1 MTRTAAA
8 AALVLAFALL
18 LARGAN
24 AQPAGQLLFSPIAAP
39 GGSTAVASAT
49 GLAPRTRYALV
60 WHSADGSWNVSD
72 GKFFG
77 IRGTE
82 TARSLAQG
90 LSDANGAWRVR
101 FRVPQDFGY
110 IHDVDVRAV
119 SSGTIA
125 SSAAAHQGFTVIP
138 TLTVSPASGPL
149 GTPIT
154 VTMTGVGYRFYQ
166 AVWHL
171 MYDSSQTGWLS
182 AVTTHGTARVT
193 IPATGA
199 LGMHTLQAIEGP
211 TAPYLNETQSPNYQ
225 PLIPTV
231 LAARFRIT
239 PGAPVLPPARASQA
253 ARALDPA
260 PASGAGPVLSADF
273 ASGSVGSTTIL
284 HGRGFAPNERVTV
297 EWETVVGDD
306 ISGRG
311 WAPQRRPL
319 AVAKTDA
326 NGSFRSRFTTP
337 DDLGGAH
344 RLFAHAPTSEEAT
357 MTYTLMPSVVALS
370 PARVE
375 AGAPMTIHVKGAGWT
390 ETGNIYT
397 VVLDNGMFGYA
408 CGFNSQGDIL
418 IKIHAPGGSG
428 WHFLDLYP
436 SIYNGKILGPGLP
449 PQGTDV
455 NGSYFLLPMLNVP
468 DHPGERLP
476 AFHLAF
482 FVR

>member
-1 MTRTAAA
+1 LRLRFT
-8 AALVLAFALL
+8 V
-18 LARGAN
+18 
-24 AQPAGQLLFSPIAAP
+24 PA
-39 GGSTAVASAT
+39 
-49 GLAPRTRYALV
+49 
-60 WHSADGSWNVSD
+60 
-72 GKFFG
+72 
-77 IRGTE
+77 
-82 TARSLAQG
+82 
-90 LSDANGAWRVR
+90 
-101 FRVPQDFGY
+101 DFGY
-110 IHDVDVRAV
+110 IHDVDIRAV
-119 SSGTIA
+119 DGGAISSTVTT
-125 SSAAAHQGFTVIP
+125 HQGFTVIP
-138 TLTVSPASGPL
+138 TLTVSPSSGPL

-154 VTMTGVGYRFYQ
+154 ITMTGVGYRFYQ

-171 MYDSSQTGWLS
+171 MYDGEQTGWLS

-231 LAARFRIT
+231 VAGTFRIT
-239 PGAPVLPPARASQA
+239 AGPPRLPPASAASA

-260 PASGAGPVLSADF
+260 PTYVSGPAVAADYE
-273 ASGSVGSTTIL
+273 SGTVGSRVTL
-284 HGRGFAPNERVTV
+284 SGRGFAPNAKVTV

-311 WAPQRRPL
+311 WAPQRHPL
-319 AVAKTDA
+319 LTVTADS
-326 NGSFRSRFTTP
+326 NGAFRAPFRTP

-344 RLFAHAPTSEEAT
+344 RIFAHTSADESAM
-357 MTYTLMPSVVALS
+357 MTYTLMPSVVAMTPS
-370 PARVE
+370 RVA

-418 IKIHAPGGSG
+418 MHIHAPGGSG